1 MISVKFSLRDKR
13 AKKKSTIRTSVTYN
27 GNRILF
33 CPGYSIA
40 PENWDSSRG
49 LPKPIKGSVEVKTTT
64 TNLKELDLKI
74 TRLYDDL
81 SLNGRQ
87 VVPSEIFKQKIL
99 TLVHPGKYGEEDA
112 NQITMLDF
120 LDLFIKDSE
129 RGVRLKDNQYRI
141 EENSIKPYRTTH
153 LHFEGFQKH
162 SKKRYLLTDF
172 DQQLH
177 DDFCQYMIENIKTKR
192 SGRLKNISKNALSK
206 YIMVFSQVIKYAVKK
221 KLLPASILS
230 EVTFSTSREE
240 TDNIYLN
247 EAEIQLMM
255 DLKDFKNAGEEHV
268 RDIFVLGCYTGLRFS
283 NYSNINL
290 EYLKDGI
297 LTTIQQK
304 TKQRVTIPIH
314 KNVKDIIEKYNGV
327 LPGCPTNQEFNR
339 TLKDLGQRIP
349 ELNVPFSKQITRNR
363 QITVE
368 ETMKWEKLMTHTA
381 RRSFCTNMYLMGV
394 PVPTIMS
401 ISGHRTQ
408 KSFMM
413 YIKATGEE
421 HAQIM
426 RKFWDEK
433 KTKDELE

>member
-1 MISVKFSLRDKR
+1 M
-13 AKKKSTIRTSVTYN
+13 
-27 GNRILF
+27 
-33 CPGYSIA
+33 
-40 PENWDSSRG
+40 
-49 LPKPIKGSVEVKTTT
+49 
-64 TNLKELDLKI
+64 KI

-141 EENSIKPYRTTH
+141 EENSIKPYRTTR
-153 LHFEGFQKH
+153 LHFVGFQKH
-162 SKKRYLLTDF
+162 TKKKYLLTDF
-172 DQQLH
+172 DQELH

-221 KLLPASILS
+221 KMLPASILS

-290 EYLKDGI
+290 EYLKEGI

-314 KNVKDIIEKYNGV
+314 KNVKAIIEKYNGV
-327 LPGCPTNQEFNR
+327 LPCCPTNQEFNR

-381 RRSFCTNMYLMGV
+381 RRSFCTNMYLMGI
-394 PVPTIMS
+394 PPLTIMS
-401 ISGHRTQ
+401 VSGHRTE
-408 KSFMM
+408 KSFRT
-413 YIKATGEE
+413 YIKASGEE
-421 HAQIM
+421 HAGIM
-426 RKFWDEK
+426 KRFWDKKSDMKEK
-433 KTKDELE
+433 